1 VVQLRVR
8 LAFQG
13 RKHLRKLLCISGL
26 AATACG
32 SDQPAASWREAGS
45 PRLEIA
51 VSEHRTTCGG
61 CLQLRE
67 RVRIAPSGG
76 PGVVDESHYVA
87 RDSSGH
93 VIVVRSSGHQVYD
106 RNGAFLQIIGRA
118 GSGPLEFALA
128 GPMAIDAVG
137 NIHFF
142 DPALNRET
150 VVDRNF
156 RLLRETTLALGVV
169 YDAVAVG
176 DGRTRF
182 VNSVSMDPVKIGHTV
197 HRIDGDSVV
206 ASFGEP
212 NDSAYS
218 PASVAL
224 QRQLAMHPSG
234 HLVSVRRFEYVIE
247 VFSPGGE
254 RRLLARRKG
263 VWPQTAGDPAPV
275 ARGTTL
281 NGYVQDVEVDSLGH
295 VWVLSMEPRSDWE
308 RYAKDAVLPNGMKVL
323 MPTPDAPPWWR
334 SRLEVLDLDTGRV
347 LASRVFEQQLWG
359 FLGAS
364 QLYGYEYTSQG
375 EPQLVIYG
383 ASISLPPS

>member
-1 VVQLRVR
+1 M
-8 LAFQG
+8 
-13 RKHLRKLLCISGL
+13 
-26 AATACG
+26 
-32 SDQPAASWREAGS
+32 
-45 PRLEIA
+45 
-51 VSEHRTTCGG
+51 
-61 CLQLRE
+61 
-67 RVRIAPSGG
+67 
-76 PGVVDESHYVA
+76 
-87 RDSSGH
+87 
-93 VIVVRSSGHQVYD
+93 
-106 RNGAFLQIIGRA
+106 QIIGRA
-118 GSGPLEFALA
+118 GSGPLEFTLA
-128 GPMAIDAVG
+128 GPLAVAASG
-137 NIHFF
+137 NVHFF

-176 DGRTRF
+176 DGQTRF
-182 VNSVSMDPVKIGHTV
+182 VNSVSMDPMKIGYTV

-206 ASFGEP
+206 SSFGEP
-212 NDSAYS
+212 TDSTYS

-234 HLVSVRRFEYVIE
+234 HLVSARRFEYVIE

-254 RRLLARRKG
+254 RRVLARRKG
-263 VWPQTAGDPAPV
+263 AWPQTAGDPPPV

-347 LASRVFEQQLWG
+347 LASRILEQQLWG
-359 FLGAS
+359 FLGAT

-375 EPQLVIYG
+375 EPQLVIYD
-383 ASISLPPS
+383 ATISFPPS